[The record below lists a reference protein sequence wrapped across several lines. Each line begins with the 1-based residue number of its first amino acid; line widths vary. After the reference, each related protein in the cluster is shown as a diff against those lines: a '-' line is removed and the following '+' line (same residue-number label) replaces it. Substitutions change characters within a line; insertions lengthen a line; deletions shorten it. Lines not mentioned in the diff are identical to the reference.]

1 MRVSKAHPVANWLRV
16 DAGTYSKSLDH
27 VLRDRDDQLMSDP
40 QASGLPPASVEW
52 FWQEQLPRLCC
63 KPEILSQVEQRKAE
77 LAAKRDDLIDK
88 ISRTEREVA
97 AECSALDSELA
108 SLNQAIGS

>member
-16 DAGTYSKSLDH
+16 DAGIYSKSLDH

-63 KPEILSQVEQRKAE
+63 KPEILNQVEQRKAE
-77 LAAKRDDLIDK
+77 LAAKRAALAEK
-88 ISRTEREVA
+88 VSRAEREVA
-97 AECSALDSELA
+97 AEQADLDSELEL
-108 SLNQAIGS
+108 LNRAVQ

>member
-16 DAGTYSKSLDH
+16 DAGVYSKSLDH

-77 LAAKRDDLIDK
+77 LAAKRDALAEK
-88 ISRTEREVA
+88 VSRAEREVA
-97 AECSALDSELA
+97 AERDELESELA
-108 SLNQAIGS
+108 LLNRAVQ

>member
-16 DAGTYSKSLDH
+16 DAGVYSKSLDH

-77 LAAKRDDLIDK
+77 LAAKRDALAEK
-88 ISRTEREVA
+88 VSRAEREVA
-97 AECSALDSELA
+97 AERADLDSELEL
-108 SLNQAIGS
+108 LNRAVQ

>member
-27 VLRDRDDQLMSDP
+27 VLRDRDDQLKSDP

-77 LAAKRDDLIDK
+77 LAAKRDALAEK
-88 ISRTEREVA
+88 VSRAEREVA
-97 AECSALDSELA
+97 AERDELESELA
-108 SLNQAIGS
+108 LLNRAVQ

>member
-16 DAGTYSKSLDH
+16 DAGVYSKSLDH
-27 VLRDRDDQLMSDP
+27 VLRDRDDQLKSDP

-77 LAAKRDDLIDK
+77 LAAKRDALAEK
-88 ISRTEREVA
+88 VSRAEREVA
-97 AECSALDSELA
+97 AERADLDSELEL
-108 SLNQAIGS
+108 LNRAVQ